1 MFDGVLFDV
10 RFDVLMIMFRYL
22 IISNLFVNNFICLY
36 FNYMLIMFLLFRI
49 ADSIMKFVLPPILRI
64 SVIWMIPLYLETNR
78 YWKYCFTGAVSLFMS
93 SIPCDGWNSCVFA
106 EKTTCSTCRFYL
118 ALARD
123 RNLDY

>member
-1 MFDGVLFDV
+1 MFDGVLFDT

-49 ADSIMKFVLPPILRI
+49 AGSIMKFVLPPILRI

-78 YWKYCFTGAVSLFMS
+78 YGKDYFTGAVISLMS
-93 SIPCDGWNSCVFA
+93 SIPCDGWNSCA
-106 EKTTCSTCRFYL
+106 Y
-118 ALARD
+118 A
-123 RNLDY
+123 

>member
-36 FNYMLIMFLLFRI
+36 VNYMLIMFLLFRI
-49 ADSIMKFVLPPILRI
+49 AGSIMKFVLAPILRI

-78 YWKYCFTGAVSLFMS
+78 F
-93 SIPCDGWNSCVFA
+93 
-106 EKTTCSTCRFYL
+106 
-118 ALARD
+118 
-123 RNLDY
+123 